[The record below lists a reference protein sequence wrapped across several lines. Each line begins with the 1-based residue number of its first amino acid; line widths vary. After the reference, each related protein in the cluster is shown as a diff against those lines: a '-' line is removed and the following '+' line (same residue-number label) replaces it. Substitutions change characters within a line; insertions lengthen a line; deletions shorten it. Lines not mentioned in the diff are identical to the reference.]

1 MLFIE
6 RLRRS
11 IESRSSRRIER
22 LAIPFLAPPTNHKP
36 FHELIMSEYSEK
48 IPDPK
53 ELEKELGDFLA
64 KKFGGSV
71 KLATPIV
78 MPQTAKSDDGEPPP
92 KSRQTINFD
101 LKPRDL
107 VAYLD
112 QYIVKQAA
120 AKDILATKI
129 CTHFNRIKHLQST
142 PDDFID
148 MVGIIKNNVLMLGPT
163 GVGKTYMVRLIA
175 KKIGVPFVKGDATK
189 FSETGYVGGDVED
202 LVRDLVKEADG
213 DIELAQHGIIYIDE
227 IDKIASSHNLIGADV
242 SRTGVQRALLK
253 PMEET
258 EVDLKV
264 PHDPVSMLQ
273 EIDRFRKTGKKE
285 KSSINTKNILFIMS
299 GAFAGLEKIISRRI
313 ADQKIGFGASIS
325 DPSQDGDILTQLKS
339 EDLVAYGFESE
350 FVGRLPVRTIFERL
364 TKSDLCD
371 ILGNPN
377 NPIILGKKLDFAAY
391 GIDVKFQADALAE
404 LARRAYDENTGARGL
419 VSAVESAL
427 LLFEKTLP
435 STTITRF
442 AATRQVIDRP
452 HESLEE
458 LLEQPE
464 DDAFL
469 RVFNQ
474 LAAEERQRIAEYV
487 TANRKTFG
495 EKYGIQLTDSR
506 IELVANAYC
515 SLVTDIE
522 KVLKKIKSYYE
533 ETKTIELY
541 FIKNHGINI
550 VLEEEAIDHIIGQ
563 CFGARGTPESY
574 YRKLTA
580 DFQHGLKLVREKT
593 GRTRFFITRD
603 ALEKPDSYIAELLRQ
618 TDNDHLQLS
627 SKPENR

>member
-1 MLFIE
+1 
-6 RLRRS
+6 
-11 IESRSSRRIER
+11 
-22 LAIPFLAPPTNHKP
+22 
-36 FHELIMSEYSEK
+36 MSEYNEK

-78 MPQTAKSDDGEPPP
+78 MPQAASSDEGEPPP
-92 KSRQTINFD
+92 KNRKTINFD
-101 LKPRDL
+101 LKPKDL
-107 VAYLD
+107 VSYLD
-112 QYIVKQAA
+112 QYIVKQTA
-120 AKDILATKI
+120 AKDTLATKI
-129 CTHFNRIKHLQST
+129 CTHFNRIKHLQNA
-142 PDDFID
+142 PDDFVD

-213 DIELAQHGIIYIDE
+213 DIQLAQYGIIYIDE

-258 EVDLKV
+258 DVDLKV

-285 KSSINTKNILFIMS
+285 KSSINTKHILFIMS
-299 GAFAGLEKIISRRI
+299 GAFSGIDKIISRRI

-325 DPSQDGDILTQLKS
+325 DPSQDGDILSKLKS

-364 TKSDLCD
+364 TESDLRD
-371 ILGNPN
+371 ILENPN
-377 NPIILGKKLDFAAY
+377 NPIMLGKKLDFAAY
-391 GIDVKFQADALAE
+391 GIDIKFQAAALAE

-427 LLFEKTLP
+427 LPFEKTLP
-435 STTITRF
+435 STTINRF
-442 AATRQVIDRP
+442 AATRRVIDQP
-452 HESLEE
+452 IESLDE
-458 LLEQPE
+458 LLERPE
-464 DDAFL
+464 DEAF
-469 RVFNQ
+469 RQAFDQ
-474 LAAEERQRIAEYV
+474 LAEEECQRIVEYL
-487 TANRKTFG
+487 TANRKTFA
-495 EKYGIQLTDSR
+495 EKYGIQLTESR
-506 IELVANAYC
+506 IELAAKAYC

-522 KVLKKIKSYYE
+522 KVLKKIKTYYE

-563 CFGARGTPESY
+563 CFSDRGKPEDY
-574 YRKLTA
+574 YRRLTA
-580 DFQHGLKLVREKT
+580 DFEHGLKLVREKT
-593 GRTRFFITRD
+593 GRTRFFITRE
-603 ALEKPDSYIAELLRQ
+603 ALEKPDSYIANLLRQ
-618 TDNDHLQLS
+618 TGDDRLQLS
-627 SKPENR
+627 PKPDNLLKG

>member
-1 MLFIE
+1 M
-6 RLRRS
+6 
-11 IESRSSRRIER
+11 
-22 LAIPFLAPPTNHKP
+22 NQ
-36 FHELIMSEYSEK
+36 YNEK

-78 MPQTAKSDDGEPPP
+78 MPQAASSDEGEPPP
-92 KSRQTINFD
+92 KNRKTINFD
-101 LKPRDL
+101 LKPKDL

-112 QYIVKQAA
+112 QYMVKQTA
-120 AKDILATKI
+120 AKDTLATKI
-129 CTHFNRIKHLQST
+129 CTHFNRIKHVQSA

-227 IDKIASSHNLIGADV
+227 IDKIASSRNLIGADV

-258 EVDLKV
+258 DVDLKV

-285 KSSINTKNILFIMS
+285 KSSINTKHILFIMS
-299 GAFAGLEKIISRRI
+299 GAFSGIDKIISRRI
-313 ADQKIGFGASIS
+313 ADQKIGFGATFS
-325 DPSQDGDILTQLKS
+325 DPSQEGDILTQLKS
-339 EDLVAYGFESE
+339 EDLVEYGFESE

-364 TKSDLCD
+364 TELDLRD
-371 ILGNPN
+371 ILENPN

-391 GIDVKFQADALAE
+391 GIDIKFQAGALAE

-427 LLFEKTLP
+427 LPFEKTLP

-452 HESLEE
+452 LESLDK
-458 LLEQPE
+458 LLERPE
-464 DDAFL
+464 DEAFGQ
-469 RVFNQ
+469 VFNQ
-474 LAAEERQRIAEYV
+474 LAAEECQRIVDYL
-487 TANRKTFG
+487 TTNRKTFG

-506 IELVANAYC
+506 IELAAKAYC
-515 SLVTDIE
+515 RLVTDIE

-533 ETKTIELY
+533 ETKTIELF

-563 CFGARGTPESY
+563 CFGARGTPEAY
-574 YRKLTA
+574 YRRLTA
-580 DFQHGLKLVREKT
+580 EFKHGLKLVREKT
-593 GRTRFFITRD
+593 GRTRFFITRE
-603 ALEKPDSYIAELLRQ
+603 ALEKPDIYIAGLLRQ
-618 TDNDHLQLS
+618 TGDDRLRLSPEPDNLL
-627 SKPENR
+627 KG